1 MENGNSPD
9 MLATC
14 QTLRFFCPLPWKSF
28 KAGEKQGGGGVM
40 YHPCQIDIA
49 CSSQW
54 IELPACGD
62 CIVVLAPDR
71 NFPHSALVEVLNVE
85 MSRFPIKVIT
95 IRGTHLWHGLGFRQ
109 SNSNIYWIP
118 FRWLP
123 WLGKYFATWKA
134 IKHMT
139 AYISLCAHFT
149 RMHLMCHIS
158 ARNPSQNCEQLA
170 CQRHHSSFQDTLQR
184 ILIKFVLK
192 KRQGLLNIW
201 FLDERIKMYF

>member
-1 MENGNSPD
+1 MNVTLKVNQQFLSSQLSSLHLIDTARNRNIIFFFYFGQWRICKMPGSMSQMPPPGCIQSIPCQRREARTHNTRMENGNSPD

-95 IRGTHLWHGLGFRQ
+95 IRRTHL
-109 SNSNIYWIP
+109 
-118 FRWLP
+118 
-123 WLGKYFATWKA
+123 
-134 IKHMT
+134 
-139 AYISLCAHFT
+139 
-149 RMHLMCHIS
+149 
-158 ARNPSQNCEQLA
+158 
-170 CQRHHSSFQDTLQR
+170 
-184 ILIKFVLK
+184 
-192 KRQGLLNIW
+192 
-201 FLDERIKMYF
+201 